1 MIEPTGEMK
10 AAFRVAQEQRAAELV
25 AEGAPLGGHDIL
37 DRGLAAVLALVERDY
52 DIRPRHTAGAVAAAP
67 DNYVIE
73 RHPDGRVTTHYVGP
87 TTADVLA
94 AAGRQ
99 DTRPTGA
106 QLRDAQDG
114 VVIHIPGDGPLSQPA
129 PDAASVR
136 IDACPDCAS
145 PFRAHRYVLPVMT
158 DGVHVGNRPCQ
169 DPWHDRPL
177 TITKNSPSRWPAGRG
192 GSHPHFC
199 VSCSDG
205 QTAGL
210 GCGNCRSTGMDQT
223 PWPACQQCAQPSPPA
238 PRVCSCDDD
247 DCGGTCAGS
256 RPISVTYDGRD
267 LTPYLAPPPADG

>member
-129 PDAASVR
+129 PDAGHHLLSQ
-136 IDACPDCAS
+136 CPDCTS
-145 PFRAHRYVLPVMT
+145 PFRAHRYVLPLMR
-158 DGVHVGNRPCQ
+158 DGVYVGNHPCP

-177 TITKNSPSRWPAGRG
+177 TITK
-192 GSHPHFC
+192 
-199 VSCSDG
+199 VS
-205 QTAGL
+205 
-210 GCGNCRSTGMDQT
+210 
-223 PWPACQQCAQPSPPA
+223 
-238 PRVCSCDDD
+238 
-247 DCGGTCAGS
+247 
-256 RPISVTYDGRD
+256 SVTYDGRD
-267 LTPYLAPPPADG
+267 LTPCLTQPPATAPCLDADADADHLAALSDDPIRPDTRTDPT